1 MKIIKEN
8 LKEIKIKFFY
18 FKDKSNDEDILVVEE
33 TLNEKE
39 VNKIWEYIKGKMDMQ
54 LK

>member
-8 LKEIKIKFFY
+8 LKEINIKFFY

-39 VNKIWEYIKGKMDMQ
+39 VKKIWEYIKGKMDMQ